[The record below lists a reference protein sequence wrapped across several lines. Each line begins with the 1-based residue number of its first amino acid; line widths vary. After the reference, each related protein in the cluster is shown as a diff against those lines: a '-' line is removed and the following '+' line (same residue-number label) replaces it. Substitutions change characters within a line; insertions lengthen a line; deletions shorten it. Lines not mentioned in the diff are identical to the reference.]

1 MNLPQIEVYQR
12 FREVSGG
19 IYTYYTKGVFQR
31 EAFRLSLVCVSK
43 NGVGFEFELTIAMK
57 VGAVKRG
64 VIGIAEAIYL
74 ITWIVISSVECDN

>member
-1 MNLPQIEVYQR
+1 MNLPNIEVYQR
-12 FREVSGG
+12 FREVSVG

-31 EAFRLSLVCVSK
+31 EAFRLSLVCVAK
-43 NGVGFEFELTIAMK
+43 NGVGFEFKLTIAMK